1 MTGGGSTCIRRVGMG
16 VRIFTVM
23 TGGGSTWA
31 GLTKAF
37 LVSYRSQIHMFAAMM
52 SAGWLRACLWLP
64 VADPSHCVSR

>member
-1 MTGGGSTCIRRVGMG
+1 
-16 VRIFTVM
+16 M